1 MELCAGTG
9 QGRRHARD
17 RVASRHQRGALA
29 CRAQNVPALRAA
41 RRVGCRRWGSVV
53 GGRRDDDHYL
63 GRVLCGAD
71 LGRRA
76 RRVGSKRRDCVRAAA
91 YRRLAVAVRHRAASR
106 NRGGAGSAVVRTSSR
121 HIRCDGGADPTRAGV
136 IVILAFAKPAAGAWS
151 RSRSP
156 AGEPLGRVEIWQVSV
171 SFRQGSTVNH
181 ALEDTSVDIAPGSFV
196 CLLGPSGCGK
206 STLLN
211 AVAGYVQPTTGW
223 ARVDGAPVLGP
234 GADRGMVFQQ
244 YSLFPWK
251 TVRDNVAFGPYATGA
266 GRARARA
273 IGDELL
279 DMVGLARFAN
289 RYPAELSG
297 GMQQRVG
304 IARAL
309 ANKPAVLLMDEP
321 FGALDSQT
329 RAMMQEHLLRL
340 WAEFKI
346 TVIFVTHDVDE
357 AIFLADRVLV
367 MSASPGRII
376 EDVHVPLPR
385 PRDPELT
392 TDAEFI
398 RLKRHFLQ
406 VIRAE
411 SLKAFEDQDR

>member
-1 MELCAGTG
+1 M
-9 QGRRHARD
+9 
-17 RVASRHQRGALA
+17 
-29 CRAQNVPALRAA
+29 
-41 RRVGCRRWGSVV
+41 
-53 GGRRDDDHYL
+53 
-63 GRVLCGAD
+63 
-71 LGRRA
+71 
-76 RRVGSKRRDCVRAAA
+76 
-91 YRRLAVAVRHRAASR
+91 
-106 NRGGAGSAVVRTSSR
+106 
-121 HIRCDGGADPTRAGV
+121 
-136 IVILAFAKPAAGAWS
+136 
-151 RSRSP
+151 
-156 AGEPLGRVEIWQVSV
+156 
-171 SFRQGSTVNH
+171 
-181 ALEDTSVDIAPGSFV
+181 

-211 AVAGYVQPTTGW
+211 TVAGYVQPTTGW

-266 GRARARA
+266 GRSRARA

-279 DMVGLARFAN
+279 DMVGLTRFAN

-304 IARAL
+304 IAHAL

-376 EDVHVPLPR
+376 EDVRVPLPR
-385 PRDPELT
+385 PRDPEVT

>member
-1 MELCAGTG
+1 MI
-9 QGRRHARD
+9 
-17 RVASRHQRGALA
+17 
-29 CRAQNVPALRAA
+29 PAL
-41 RRVGCRRWGSVV
+41 
-53 GGRRDDDHYL
+53 D
-63 GRVLCGAD
+63 
-71 LGRRA
+71 
-76 RRVGSKRRDCVRAAA
+76 
-91 YRRLAVAVRHRAASR
+91 
-106 NRGGAGSAVVRTSSR
+106 
-121 HIRCDGGADPTRAGV
+121 
-136 IVILAFAKPAAGAWS
+136 KPAATSGWS
-151 RSRSP
+151 RTRSE
-156 AGEPLGRVEIWQVSV
+156 AGEALGRVEIWDVSV

-181 ALEDTSVDIAPGSFV
+181 ALENTSVDIAPSSFV

-211 AVAGYVQPTTGW
+211 TVAGYVKPTTGW
-223 ARVDGAPVLGP
+223 ARVDGAQVLGP
-234 GADRGMVFQQ
+234 GSERGMVFQQ

-251 TVRDNVAFGPYATGA
+251 TIRDNVAFGPYATGA
-266 GRARARA
+266 GRAKSRA
-273 IGDELL
+273 IADDLL
-279 DMVGLARFAN
+279 EMVGLARFAD

-329 RAMMQEHLLRL
+329 RAVMQENLLRL

-367 MSASPGRII
+367 MGASPGRII
-376 EDVHVPLPR
+376 EDVPVPLPR
-385 PRDPELT
+385 PRSPEVM
-392 TDAEFI
+392 TDADFNT
-398 RLKRHFLQ
+398 LKRHLLQ